1 MGDIFKRE
9 RSPAQLAFTGERM
22 TGAIDG
28 QIEIE
33 HYHRYFLA
41 RDLCRDKDVLDIAS
55 GEGYGAALLSQTA
68 RSVVAVE
75 ISAEAVRHAQA
86 AYPRDNLRFMSGDAR
101 SIPIADASVDMV
113 VSFET
118 IEHFAEHDRFISEIR
133 RVLRP
138 GGVLVISTPDRDVY
152 SPYNSPANPHHVREM
167 SRAEFTDLL
176 GATFRN
182 VAVLSQRPMIG
193 SAIVPEPAS
202 AATAMASFLTFERRG
217 VEHFERC
224 EHLPR
229 PLYLLAL
236 ASDAALPPFGSSV
249 YIESSRLAEREAER
263 EARHHAEREAE
274 RMQLAAEW
282 EAERTQLVAEREAL
296 RHNDAQ
302 MRYALEKTGRQL
314 AAIRASTSWRLTAP
328 VRALVGR
335 IRRISS
341 APAPAGIVEAPAG
354 MSAPAP
360 AGIVEAPAQRFGRWL
375 GPEERLRQ
383 RTSFGMDLAIP
394 ALDVAIGIVTYN
406 SEPASLARAIASAE
420 AALSVAPMRGRIL
433 LIDNGDPSA
442 PRNGTTRMPSQGNV
456 GFGRGHNI
464 LMREAFAAGADLYV
478 AMNPDGALHPA
489 AIERVARV
497 YAAQAGR
504 AMIELIQFPAEHPKE
519 YDPVTG
525 ETAWSS
531 GACLAIPRTVF
542 DATGGFDDA
551 FFMYCEDVDLSWRVR
566 AAGMKVMIAPHAL
579 FLHAVTNRTNNAAMR
594 RAMLDS
600 AVVLGR
606 KWHAP
611 DFVATVSAELAAL
624 GAPIPETMP
633 EPVPEAWLSIPDFS
647 RSFSF
652 SPVRW

>member
-1 MGDIFKRE
+1 
-9 RSPAQLAFTGERM
+9 M
-22 TGAIDG
+22 TGTIDG

-41 RDLCRDKDVLDIAS
+41 RDLCRDMDVLDIAS

-68 RSVVAVE
+68 RSVVAIE

-86 AYPRDNLRFMSGDAR
+86 AYPRDNLRFVSCDAR
-101 SIPIADASVDMV
+101 SIPIADASVDIV

-138 GGVLVISTPDRDVY
+138 GGALVISSPDRDVY

-176 GATFRN
+176 GAAFRN

-193 SAIVPEPAS
+193 SAIVPEHAS
-202 AATAMASFLTFERRG
+202 AATASFLTFERRG

-249 YIESSRLAEREAER
+249 YIEISRLAEREAER
-263 EARHHAEREAE
+263 EVRH
-274 RMQLAAEW
+274 Q
-282 EAERTQLVAEREAL
+282 
-296 RHNDAQ
+296 NDAQ
-302 MRYALEKTGRQL
+302 MRYALEETRQQL

-328 VRALVGR
+328 ICAFVRR
-335 IRRISS
+335 IRRTSS
-341 APAPAGIVEAPAG
+341 ARTPAGIVEAPT
-354 MSAPAP
+354 PT
-360 AGIVEAPAQRFGRWL
+360 GIVETPAQCFSRSL
-375 GPEERLRQ
+375 GPEKRLRQ
-383 RTSFGMDLAIP
+383 RTSFGLDLATP

-406 SEPASLARAIASAE
+406 SEPASLLRAIASAE

-531 GACLAIPRTVF
+531 GAFLAIPRTVF
-542 DATGGFDDA
+542 EATGGFDDA
-551 FFMYCEDVDLSWRVR
+551 FFMYCDDVDLSWRVR

-579 FLHAVTNRTNNAAMR
+579 FLHAVTNRTNNATMR

-600 AVVLGR
+600 TVVLGR
-606 KWHAP
+606 KWHAR

-652 SPVRW
+652 SPVR

>member
-1 MGDIFKRE
+1 M
-9 RSPAQLAFTGERM
+9 
-22 TGAIDG
+22 
-28 QIEIE
+28 
-33 HYHRYFLA
+33 
-41 RDLCRDKDVLDIAS
+41 
-55 GEGYGAALLSQTA
+55 
-68 RSVVAVE
+68 
-75 ISAEAVRHAQA
+75 
-86 AYPRDNLRFMSGDAR
+86 
-101 SIPIADASVDMV
+101 
-113 VSFET
+113 
-118 IEHFAEHDRFISEIR
+118 
-133 RVLRP
+133 
-138 GGVLVISTPDRDVY
+138 
-152 SPYNSPANPHHVREM
+152 
-167 SRAEFTDLL
+167 
-176 GATFRN
+176 
-182 VAVLSQRPMIG
+182 
-193 SAIVPEPAS
+193 
-202 AATAMASFLTFERRG
+202 
-217 VEHFERC
+217 
-224 EHLPR
+224 
-229 PLYLLAL
+229 AL
-236 ASDAALPPFGSSV
+236 ASDATLPPFGSSV
-249 YIESSRLAEREAER
+249 YIETSRLAERE
-263 EARHHAEREAE
+263 AEREAE
-274 RMQLAAEW
+274 RMQLAAE
-282 EAERTQLVAEREAL
+282 REAL
-296 RHNDAQ
+296 HQNVAQ
-302 MRYALEKTGRQL
+302 MRYALEETGRQL

-328 VRALVGR
+328 VRALVSR
-335 IRRISS
+335 IRRTS
-341 APAPAGIVEAPAG
+341 PAPAPAG
-354 MSAPAP
+354 MSAP
-360 AGIVEAPAQRFGRWL
+360 VQRFSRWL

-383 RTSFGMDLAIP
+383 RASFGLDLAIP

-406 SEPASLARAIASAE
+406 SEPASLSRAIASAE
-420 AALSVAPMRGRIL
+420 AALSVAPLRGRIL

-542 DATGGFDDA
+542 DATDGFDDA

-579 FLHAVTNRTNNAAMR
+579 FMHAVTNRTNNAAMR

-633 EPVPEAWLSIPDFS
+633 EPVPKAWLSIPDFS